1 MVPDFFFFFFVEQV
15 LESGIILNRNKN
27 VLVWSRGVACPEAV
41 NTESDEVGTL
51 RPNESSWV

>member
-1 MVPDFFFFFFVEQV
+1 MVPDFFFFFVEQV

>member
-1 MVPDFFFFFFVEQV
+1 MTIRNILVPDSLFSFFLAQV
-15 LESGIILNRNKN
+15 LESEIRMSLSGP
-27 VLVWSRGVACPEAV
+27 VACPETF